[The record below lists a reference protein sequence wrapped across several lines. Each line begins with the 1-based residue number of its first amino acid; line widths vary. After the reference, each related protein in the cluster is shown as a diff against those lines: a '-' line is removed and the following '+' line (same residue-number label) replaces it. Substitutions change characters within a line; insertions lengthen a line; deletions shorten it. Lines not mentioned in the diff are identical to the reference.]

1 MANKCAR
8 DSPAGMGVSCVCN
21 MHLSLFDS
29 PYATNMKGKIMKKQN
44 EAKQTET
51 KTNVTAVTLTK
62 AQKQKAASV
71 ISVLRRTLP
80 VVKAIDKPSKDNNG
94 IIRYAGK
101 VYPSATQA
109 FLAYNE
115 DKRKASNGIN
125 VTKLESI
132 LFKYSSWNMH
142 TRTTGEVTTL
152 STCRSVDNATVCFA
166 VFHGTDMDGK
176 LNINPEQ
183 LAKVTKFDTAICNEL
198 VKLLK

>member
-1 MANKCAR
+1 M
-8 DSPAGMGVSCVCN
+8 S
-21 MHLSLFDS
+21 
-29 PYATNMKGKIMKKQN
+29 
-44 EAKQTET
+44 KQTEAT
-51 KTNVTAVTLTK
+51 QTEVKTNVTAVKLTK

-80 VVKAIDKPSKDNNG
+80 VVKAIEKPTKDKNG
-94 IIRYAGK
+94 IIRYAGT

-109 FLAYNE
+109 FLVYND

-142 TRTTGEVTTL
+142 AQSTGEVTTL

-166 VFHGTDMDGK
+166 VFHGTDIDGK
-176 LNINPEQ
+176 LNIKPEQ
-183 LAKVTKFDTAICNEL
+183 LAKVTEFDKDICSEL